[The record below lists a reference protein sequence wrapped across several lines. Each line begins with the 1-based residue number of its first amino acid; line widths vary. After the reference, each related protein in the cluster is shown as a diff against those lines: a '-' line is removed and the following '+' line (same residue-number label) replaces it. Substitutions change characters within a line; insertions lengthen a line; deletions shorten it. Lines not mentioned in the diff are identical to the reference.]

1 MGSSG
6 EHSLPNILESRPSQW
21 WIHYISD
28 PNSLN
33 IHTAIMGRV
42 PLSLSSLHWTA
53 QTYGSSAEGSAG
65 GRVSSPVTRAVGLL
79 SGMGVR
85 NPPVLCNL
93 IAPAQPGSHL
103 PVAHPHG
110 HHAPDLLLKVSH
122 ALCICTL
129 LPVPQ
134 VLPAFSVTADQL
146 CPQETSEGCHL
157 AGARVTSP
165 GMLASQPWGWVFCR
179 VCPLRVLSFYPTV
192 NSNISLYLTATF
204 WSCFNN

>member
-1 MGSSG
+1 MVDTLHLRPKFTQYPHCDHGQSS
-6 EHSLPNILESRPSQW
+6 SESFFFAL
-21 WIHYISD
+21 
-28 PNSLN
+28 NSTDL
-33 IHTAIMGRV
+33 RV
-42 PLSLSSLHWTA
+42 LSRGLCRSR
-53 QTYGSSAEGSAG
+53 G
-65 GRVSSPVTRAVGLL
+65 SSPVTRAVGLL

-103 PVAHPHG
+103 LVAHPHG
-110 HHAPDLLLKVSH
+110 HHAPDLLPKVSH
-122 ALCICTL
+122 ALCTCTL

-165 GMLASQPWGWVFCR
+165 GILASQPWGWVFCR
-179 VCPLRVLSFYPTV
+179 VCPLWVLSFYPTV
-192 NSNISLYLTATF
+192 NSSISLYLTVTF